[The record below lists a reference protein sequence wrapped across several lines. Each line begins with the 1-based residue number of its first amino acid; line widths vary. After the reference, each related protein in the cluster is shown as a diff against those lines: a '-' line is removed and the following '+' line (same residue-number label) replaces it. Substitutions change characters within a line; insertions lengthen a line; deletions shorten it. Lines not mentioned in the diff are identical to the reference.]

1 MSTLAHLVAELAD
14 RIGVTDPDEVRKRGD
29 LITAASELSMT
40 PQAIRSRRRTERARR
55 EREDDAA

>member
-14 RIGVTDPDEVRKRGD
+14 RIGVTDPDEVRRRGA
-29 LITAASELSMT
+29 LITTASELSMT
-40 PQAIRSRRRTERARR
+40 TNAIKKRRQAERLRR